1 LIECERTF
9 ERDRP
14 AIYQAFSRNFWL
26 QIISGS
32 IGITVGAF
40 VFYRLR
46 KTNMK
51 FAKVIVALEMFS
63 AVAILMW
70 AFVDSLRNPM
80 DRYSSHGSLISGKTA
95 KLL

>member
-1 LIECERTF
+1 MSDLIECERTF
-9 ERDRP
+9 ERDKP
-14 AIYQAFSRNFWL
+14 VIYQAFYRNFWL

-51 FAKVIVALEMFS
+51 FAKVIVALEMLSSF
-63 AVAILMW
+63 AILMW
-70 AFVDSLRNPM
+70 AIVDSLRDPM
-80 DRYSSHGSLISGKTA
+80 YRYSGH
-95 KLL
+95 